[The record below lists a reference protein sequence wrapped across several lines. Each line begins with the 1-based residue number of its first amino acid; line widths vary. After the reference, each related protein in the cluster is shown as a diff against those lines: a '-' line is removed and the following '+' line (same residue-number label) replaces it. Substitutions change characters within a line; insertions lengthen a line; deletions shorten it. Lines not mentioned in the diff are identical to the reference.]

1 MAHLFNMSLSLLE
14 FCKRNNTTVAE
25 VARAADLD
33 PKWLYKVAK
42 GERGFS
48 LETAAKIEA
57 ATARVVTISDLNATR
72 QAWLAANP
80 KPAKPSKRAGAGK
93 KPRAPFARSPAEEA
107 A

>member
-1 MAHLFNMSLSLLE
+1 ME
-14 FCKRNNTTVAE
+14 FCRRNNTTVAE
-25 VARAADLD
+25 VARAAGLD

-57 ATARVVTISDLNATR
+57 ATARVVTLSDLNKTR
-72 QAWLAANP
+72 QDWLAANP
-80 KPAKPSKRAGAGK
+80 KDEKPRKRAGSAK
-93 KPRAPFARSPAEEA
+93 KGRAPFARSEPDEEA